1 MCEWRTTTLG
11 QVCDFLAGSVF
22 PNKFQGETSGD
33 YPFIKVSD
41 MNLPGNERHVET
53 ANHWISQDTQKK
65 LRARVHPTGAIAF
78 AKIGVALTYNRRRIL
93 RLPTIIDN
101 NMMSAVPR
109 PDASDSTFF
118 FYLMRTLDFNEM
130 VRGTALPY
138 LNISDLKRINV
149 QIPPLP
155 TQRTIAHILGALDD
169 LIDLN
174 RQTNET
180 LEQIARTIFNHYF
193 PYSPDD
199 DLPKGWRTGTIGDEF
214 DVTMGQSPP
223 GETYNEKSDG
233 FPFFQGRTDFGFRFP
248 TPRVF
253 CTTPTRFAKAG
264 DTLVSVRA
272 PVGSMNMSVEYCC
285 LGRGVAAVR
294 HKMGS
299 RSYTYYLMRSLEP
312 VFARFEAEGTVFGSI
327 NKAAF
332 NTMACVIPPA
342 QLIEE
347 FERIAFPMDGIIETN
362 EVQSRTLVAIRD
374 ALLPK
379 LMAGEVC
386 LKDMTKYMENIPN
399 AFAT

>member
-1 MCEWRTTTLG
+1 MGEWRTTTLG
-11 QVCDFLAGSVF
+11 QACDFLAGSVF
-22 PNKFQGETSGD
+22 PNKFQGEASGD

-41 MNLPGNERHVET
+41 MNLPGNERYVET

-65 LRARVHPTGAIAF
+65 LRARVHPAGAIAF

-93 RLPTIIDN
+93 RLPTIMDN
-101 NMMSAVPR
+101 NMMSAVPH
-109 PDASDSTFF
+109 PEAIDSTFF
-118 FYLMRTLDFNEM
+118 FYLMRILDFNEM

-155 TQRTIAHILGALDD
+155 TQRVIAHILGTLDD

-174 RQTNET
+174 RRMNET
-180 LEQIARTIFNHYF
+180 LEQIARTLFNHYF
-193 PYSPDD
+193 PYSSDD
-199 DLPKGWRTGTIGDEF
+199 ELPEGWRLGRLEDEF
-214 DVTMGQSPP
+214 DVTMGQSPL

-253 CTTPTRFAKAG
+253 CTAPTRFAKAG

-272 PVGSMNMSVEYCC
+272 PVGSMNMSVEECSI
-285 LGRGVAAVR
+285 GRGVAAVR

-312 VFARFEAEGTVFGSI
+312 VFERFEAEGTVFGSI
-327 NKAAF
+327 NKVAF
-332 NTMACVIPPA
+332 NGITCVIPPE
-342 QLIEE
+342 QLVEA
-347 FERIAFPMDGIIETN
+347 FERIAFPMDGIIESN
-362 EVQSRTLVAIRD
+362 EIQSRTLVAIRD

-379 LMAGEVC
+379 LMAGEIRV
-386 LKDMTKYMENIPN
+386 ME
-399 AFAT
+399 TEKSVGGHV